1 MPRGLQLGFRPADS
15 AQEVHNA
22 VLLGF
27 ECSLVFIVLSTC
39 LVPDSLPAGGAGG
52 GVCVT
57 NPIADLAP
65 PTSEHPLTPSL
76 FDSWY

>member
-15 AQEVHNA
+15 AREIHNA